1 MANAK
6 CRKCDRA
13 ADAGAYCSSCA
24 ATTRAHGL
32 PTVETLWITSLS
44 FSGSEQFGAFSILG
58 KSYHLKRVI
67 LGTGKG

>member
-24 ATTRAHGL
+24 SDIMAKAL
-32 PTVETLWITSLS
+32 NPS
-44 FSGSEQFGAFSILG
+44 FCGRWK
-58 KSYHLKRVI
+58 KSSSSHSCEAL
-67 LGTGKG
+67 L